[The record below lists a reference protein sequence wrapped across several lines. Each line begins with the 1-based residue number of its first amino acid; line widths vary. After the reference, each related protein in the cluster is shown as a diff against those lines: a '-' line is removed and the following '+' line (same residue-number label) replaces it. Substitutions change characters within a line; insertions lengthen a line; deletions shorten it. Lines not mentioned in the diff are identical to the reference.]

1 MVALCP
7 LADHESISISDA
19 QSLNAGVLPT
29 KDIPNTFVAQAYD
42 AGDPCAG
49 GQQCCVNKKDG
60 MGGWP
65 CLPGIA
71 PYTGQFMGGIHPRG
85 PPKPLS
91 LCSGRRAQLLLAVS
105 RLTEREPTSSQTNRR
120 RTAGPSRTQNRL

>member
-1 MVALCP
+1 M
-7 LADHESISISDA
+7 
-19 QSLNAGVLPT
+19 LPT
-29 KDIPNTFVAQAYD
+29 KEIPNTFVAQAYD

-85 PPKPLS
+85 PQAFHFICSVDLS
-91 LCSGRRAQLLLAVS
+91 DGTGADEQSN
-105 RLTEREPTSSQTNRR
+105 ESSAN
-120 RTAGPSRTQNRL
+120 GWP

>member
-1 MVALCP
+1 MVALCR
-7 LADHESISISDA
+7 LANHEGISISDA

-29 KDIPNTFVAQAYD
+29 KEIPATFVAQAYD

-71 PYTGQFMGGIHPRG
+71 PYTNQFMGGIHPRG
-85 PPKPLS
+85 PQAFHFICSVDLS
-91 LCSGRRAQLLLAVS
+91 DGPGADEQSN
-105 RLTEREPTSSQTNRR
+105 ESSAN
-120 RTAGPSRTQNRL
+120 GWP

>member
-29 KDIPNTFVAQAYD
+29 KEIPNTFVAQAYD

-85 PPKPLS
+85 PPKPS
-91 LCSGRRAQLLLAVS
+91 LCSGRSAALGRVS
-105 RLTEREPTSSQTNRR
+105 SDGTGADEQSNESSAN
-120 RTAGPSRTQNRL
+120 GWP

>member
-1 MVALCP
+1 MVALGR
-7 LADHESISISDA
+7 LADHESTSIPDA

-29 KDIPNTFVAQAYD
+29 KEIPNTFVAQAYD

-71 PYTGQFMGGIHPRG
+71 PYTNQFMGGIHPRG
-85 PPKPLS
+85 QPKPLP
-91 LCSGRRAQLLLAVS
+91 LCSADELNCSWPCPV
-105 RLTEREPTSSQTNRR
+105 
-120 RTAGPSRTQNRL
+120 